1 MVARISHPYLT
12 VPVQLRR
19 SSATSSS
26 PPPAPS
32 SLRRVTKPA
41 KLSFKTAAAG
51 SAASADG
58 GAAGGQG
65 PAMDFPYLSPA
76 HRDLML
82 DLLSDTESRLGPHL
96 LPSSVPPDVLSFQS
110 DSGNCKGSLDI
121 RHGADGSKRCSSFLT
136 GDGIFYFLSAGGF
149 DPAVVA
155 ALRAALRVLDITT
168 LFAYLRPESDAPHLL
183 VEFIQNGPDS
193 LVLFIDLLPRRD
205 LVLHAD
211 YLDHF
216 YQQSSLEKTRQ
227 GLESAAEVAPYRSSS
242 LYIRSVLSPT
252 AIAVGIN
259 CGAEGAR
266 PLEELMRELVAGA
279 AKEVIGVWLD
289 RCALAEREVTEGD
302 RTGLVARDDLI
313 KRKTVE
319 IDLSANLPRLFGQQV
334 ASRVVGAI
342 QKAFGI

>member
-32 SLRRVTKPA
+32 SLRRVAKPA

-51 SAASADG
+51 SAAPADG
-58 GAAGGQG
+58 GGGGGGQG

-121 RHGADGSKRCSSFLT
+121 RHGADGSKVDLILQSWLHCELPF
-136 GDGIFYFLSAGGF
+136 G
-149 DPAVVA
+149 
-155 ALRAALRVLDITT
+155 VLDITT

-183 VEFIQNGPDS
+183 MEFIQNGPDS

-216 YQQSSLEKTRQ
+216 YQH
-227 GLESAAEVAPYRSSS
+227 
-242 LYIRSVLSPT
+242 VLSPT

>member
-58 GAAGGQG
+58 GGGGGGQG

-121 RHGADGSKRCSSFLT
+121 RHGADGSKVDLILQSWLHCELPF
-136 GDGIFYFLSAGGF
+136 G
-149 DPAVVA
+149 
-155 ALRAALRVLDITT
+155 VLDITT